1 VGFESKVAAR
11 DSRLTVHGL
20 RLATRGSL
28 LVTALVIAPS
38 AHGASMAQAAPSSPS
53 TAACESLTAL
63 SFPNATITIAQSVP
77 AGSFTTPFNQT
88 LINLP
93 AFCRIAAT
101 LKPSS
106 DSTIKIEVWLPTSS
120 PRVALPAAPQG
131 GSGWNGKLLAVG
143 NGGWAGSIPYPALA
157 NALRR
162 GYAATATDTGHE
174 GNGGSFA
181 LGHPERLVDY
191 AYRSEHEMTVAAKV
205 IVGAF
210 YGTTPSRSY
219 WNGCSTGGR
228 QALVEATR
236 YPDDFDGIIAGAA
249 ANPKTLL
256 DAWRMWMAQ
265 VAMKD
270 QADRILPSQY
280 SLIHRAVLAQCD
292 AIDGVKDGLIEDPLK
307 CRFDPKAIVC
317 KSTDDLSGEATCLT
331 PRQALSARA
340 LLGGV
345 KTPKGKE
352 IFPGYAP
359 GSELGW
365 GLLMGGPEPYS
376 VPLDQYRYIV
386 FNDPKWDW
394 RTFDL
399 ERDLAA
405 AEKAGAG
412 TLSAVSTDLSAFTQ
426 HGGKLLMYH
435 GWADQDVPPLASIN
449 FYNSVQPK
457 SAQESVRLFMVPGMN
472 HCTGGEGPNT
482 FDVVAALEQWVEHQ
496 KAPTRI
502 LASHANVADGK
513 IDRTRPL
520 CAYPQ
525 TAHYRG
531 RGNINDA
538 ENFVCGK

>member
-1 VGFESKVAAR
+1 MGFRRGS
-11 DSRLTVHGL
+11 G
-20 RLATRGSL
+20 LATRGL
-28 LVTALVIAPS
+28 LIAVALAIAS
-38 AHGASMAQAAPSSPS
+38 HAQAA
-53 TAACESLTAL
+53 TCEDLAAL
-63 SFPNATITIAQSVP
+63 SLPNTTITIAQSVP

-101 LKPSS
+101 LTPSH
-106 DSTIKIEVWLPTSS
+106 DSNIKIEVWLPAGT
-120 PRVALPAAPQG
+120 AG
-131 GSGWNGKLLAVG
+131 GGAWNNKLLAAG

-157 NALRR
+157 NGLRR
-162 GYAATATDTGHE
+162 GYATTATDTGHE
-174 GNGGSFA
+174 GSGGSFA
-181 LGHPERLVDY
+181 LAHPERLIDY
-191 AYRSEHEMTVAAKV
+191 AYRSEHEMAVAAKA
-205 IVGAF
+205 IVSAF
-210 YGTTPSRSY
+210 YGATATRSY

-228 QALVEATR
+228 QALVEATK

-270 QADRILPSQY
+270 QADRILPAQY
-280 SLIHRAVLAQCD
+280 PLIHKAVLAQCD
-292 AIDGVKDGLIEDPLK
+292 AIDGVRDGLIEDPTK

-317 KSTDDLSGEATCLT
+317 KSTDDLRNEASCLT
-331 PRQALSARA
+331 PRQAMSTRA
-340 LLGGV
+340 LLGPAR
-345 KTPKGKE
+345 TPKGKE
-352 IFPGYAP
+352 IFPGYEP

-365 GLLMGGPEPYS
+365 GLLMGGAEPYS

-394 RTFDL
+394 RSFDL

-412 TLSAVSTDLSAFTQ
+412 TLSAVSTDLNTFATR
-426 HGGKLLMYH
+426 GGKLLMYH

-449 FYNSVQPK
+449 FYNSIQPK
-457 SAQESVRLFMVPGMN
+457 SAQENVRLFMVPGMN
-472 HCTGGEGPNT
+472 HCAGGEGPNT
-482 FDVVAALEQWVEHQ
+482 FDVIGALEQWVEHQ
-496 KAPTRI
+496 KPPSRI
-502 LASHANVADGK
+502 LASHTTDGK

-525 TAHYRG
+525 TAHYKG
-531 RGNINDA
+531 SGDINNA

>member
-1 VGFESKVAAR
+1 M
-11 DSRLTVHGL
+11 RLLLGIHSL
-20 RLATRGSL
+20 LATRYSVPGIRYSV
-28 LVTALVIAPS
+28 LVLVALAIAPN
-38 AHGASMAQAAPSSPS
+38 ARGA
-53 TAACESLTAL
+53 TCESLTAL
-63 SFPNATITIAQSVP
+63 SLPNTTITIAQSIP
-77 AGSFTTPFNQT
+77 AGSFTTPFNAT

-93 AFCRIAAT
+93 AFCRVAAT
-101 LKPSS
+101 LKPSA
-106 DSTIKIEVWLPTSS
+106 DSAIKIEVWLP
-120 PRVALPAAPQG
+120 AA
-131 GSGWNGKLLAVG
+131 SWNDKLLAVG

-157 NALRR
+157 NGVRR

-181 LGHPERLVDY
+181 LGHPERLIDY
-191 AYRSEHEMTVAAKV
+191 AYRSEHEMTVAAKA

-210 YGTTPSRSY
+210 YGATATRSY

-280 SLIHRAVLAQCD
+280 PLIHQAVLAQCD
-292 AIDGVKDGLIEDPLK
+292 AIDGVKDGLIEDPTR
-307 CRFDPKAIVC
+307 CRFDPKSIVC
-317 KSTDDLSGEATCLT
+317 KSTDDLTNEASCLT
-331 PRQALSARA
+331 PRQAMSTRA
-340 LLGGV
+340 LLGPAR
-345 KTPKGKE
+345 TPRGKE

-365 GLLMGGPEPYS
+365 GLLMGGSEPYS

-386 FNDPKWDW
+386 YNDPKWDW
-394 RTFDL
+394 RSFEL

-412 TLSAVSTDLSAFTQ
+412 TLSAVSTDLSAFTGR
-426 HGGKLLMYH
+426 GGKLLMYH

-457 SAQESVRLFMVPGMN
+457 SAQDGVRLFMVPGMN
-472 HCTGGEGPNT
+472 HCAGGEGPNT
-482 FDVVAALEQWVEHQ
+482 FDVIGALEQWVERQ
-496 KAPTRI
+496 KPPSRI
-502 LASHANVADGK
+502 LASHSTDGK

-531 RGNINDA
+531 KGDINDA
-538 ENFVCGK
+538 ENFVCK